1 MLIHQFDT
9 KIYRNY
15 NILEFGHL
23 VNLTIRNK
31 KIIWTFIKFIVVQI
45 GPVVSEEEIFE
56 EKKSL
61 RQWMDDAHQVMT
73 EAHMVYGQVS

>member
-1 MLIHQFDT
+1 M
-9 KIYRNY
+9 
-15 NILEFGHL
+15 

-56 EKKSL
+56 KKKFTT
-61 RQWMDDAHQVMT
+61 MDGRHTPSDDRSTHGLWPG
-73 EAHMVYGQVS
+73 ELKCRFIN